1 MLGAGVRGRLGIG
14 GGFGDRTADQDDL
27 RLRTGLGQCVEEAR
41 RELEAD
47 LPGPFVIFPFALVE
61 GAVRPSRGDVKNLVE
76 GRVVEKRVER
86 FGLALGLGEI
96 GRDRREIRA
105 ELFSEL
111 FEGLGFA
118 CEAGDLRVKARDFGE
133 LSTKASGCTQYSG
146 SHRRKFALS
155 AVFAQYDLMPVIR
168 FVKNI
173 APLEVESGA
182 VLMDALLAA
191 GLPVASSCHGD
202 GVCAKCRVV
211 VLEGAENL
219 SGVGPVEQMLRD
231 RLKIPKGVR
240 ISCQT
245 KVVGDVLIDT
255 SYW

>member
-1 MLGAGVRGRLGIG
+1 
-14 GGFGDRTADQDDL
+14 
-27 RLRTGLGQCVEEAR
+27 
-41 RELEAD
+41 
-47 LPGPFVIFPFALVE
+47 
-61 GAVRPSRGDVKNLVE
+61 
-76 GRVVEKRVER
+76 
-86 FGLALGLGEI
+86 
-96 GRDRREIRA
+96 
-105 ELFSEL
+105 
-111 FEGLGFA
+111 
-118 CEAGDLRVKARDFGE
+118 
-133 LSTKASGCTQYSG
+133 
-146 SHRRKFALS
+146 
-155 AVFAQYDLMPVIR
+155 MPVIR